1 MLIADIISVLEDF
14 APLPL
19 QEDFDNSGLQVGD
32 KSAECSGVLLC
43 VDVTPAIIDEAIEK
57 GCNLVVSH
65 HPLLFKGLKRIT
77 GATLVERT
85 ILKAISANIVI
96 YSCHTSI
103 DNAFNGV
110 SWKMAELL
118 GLTDV
123 ETLSRQK
130 NKMLKLSVMVPTN
143 HLEAVREALFGAGAG
158 ALGNYD
164 SCSFSAKGE
173 GTFRALDGANPYVG
187 NMHELHYEQE
197 VRLDV
202 ILPVWLKRRVEH
214 ALCGAH
220 PYEEPAYE
228 FIALENDSPYTGLGT
243 VGQYETPISPCE
255 LIEKVKKAFNS
266 PITRC
271 SAFDEKLM
279 IKKVAMCSGS
289 GSSFIRDAIA
299 TGAQVFITSDTR
311 YHDFIDYA
319 NDILI
324 VDIGHYESEQCTK
337 DIFYHVITEK
347 FPNFAVYYSDKE
359 QNPIN
364 YL

>member
-32 KSAECSGVLLC
+32 KRVECNGVLLC

-57 GCNLVVSH
+57 KCNLVVSH
-65 HPLLFKGLKRIT
+65 HPLLFKGLKHIT
-77 GATLVERT
+77 GTTLVERT
-85 ILKAISANIVI
+85 ILKAISANIAI
-96 YSCHTSI
+96 YSCHTSA

-123 ETLSRQK
+123 ETLCRQK
-130 NKMLKLSVMVPTN
+130 HKMMKLSVMVPVD
-143 HLEAVREALFGAGAG
+143 HLETVRLALFEAGAG
-158 ALGNYD
+158 TLGNYD
-164 SCSFSAKGE
+164 SCSFSTKGE
-173 GTFRALDGANPYVG
+173 GTFRALEGANPYVG
-187 NMHELHYEQE
+187 NMHEFHYEQE

-202 ILPVWLKRRVEH
+202 ILPVWLKTRVEQ
-214 ALCGAH
+214 ALCKAH

-228 FIALENDSPYTGLGT
+228 FISLENDSPYTGLGT
-243 VGQYETPISPCE
+243 IGQYEAPITPYE
-255 LIEKVKKAFNS
+255 LIENIKKAFNS
-266 PITRC
+266 PVARC
-271 SAFDEKLM
+271 SAFDNELKM
-279 IKKVAMCSGS
+279 KKVAMCSGS
-289 GSSFIRDAIA
+289 GSLFIRDAIA
-299 TGAQVFITSDTR
+299 SGAQAFITSDTR